1 MDKLNKHMKDK
12 VILSWSGGKD
22 SIFSLYKII
31 NESELECVGLLT
43 TFTKEYDR
51 VTMHGVR
58 RSLIEKQASLLNI
71 PLEIVHIPKNCSMEE
86 YGIIMRNVL
95 RKYKEKGIKGF
106 VFGDIFLEDV
116 RSYREKMLYSEGFN
130 GYFPL
135 WREDTKELVLRFI
148 NLGFKAI
155 VTCVDGNILGPSYVG
170 RELNEDFLRELPLT
184 VDPAGEKGEY
194 HCFVYDGPLFDEPI
208 PIKIGEIVKQNL
220 QGKTFYYCDIFLEGE
235 YYSY

>member
-22 SIFSLYKII
+22 SVFSLYKII
-31 NESELECVGLLT
+31 NENELECVGLLT

-71 PLEIVHIPKNCSMEE
+71 PLEKVYIPKNCSMEE
-86 YGIIMRNVL
+86 YGIIMRNAL
-95 RKYKEKGIKGF
+95 IKYKEKGIKGF

-170 RELNEDFLRELPLT
+170 RELSEDFLRELPLT
-184 VDPAGEKGEY
+184 VDPAGERGEY

-208 PIKIGEIVKQNL
+208 PIKIGEIVKQNV